1 MKKAVVLFLVTVL
14 FLTACSEEETQYP
27 NPNDTAD
34 EYMEQ
39 WMEYDFE
46 KLYENYLSEQT
57 KSTFSPRRFCRTL
70 IIIYMKLFLWTKLPL
85 SVQSR

>member
-46 KLYENYLSEQT
+46 KLYENYLSRANKINFFIKKIFVE
-57 KSTFSPRRFCRTL
+57 RYNHL
-70 IIIYMKLFLWTKLPL
+70 YEAL
-85 SVQSR
+85 SCGASYH